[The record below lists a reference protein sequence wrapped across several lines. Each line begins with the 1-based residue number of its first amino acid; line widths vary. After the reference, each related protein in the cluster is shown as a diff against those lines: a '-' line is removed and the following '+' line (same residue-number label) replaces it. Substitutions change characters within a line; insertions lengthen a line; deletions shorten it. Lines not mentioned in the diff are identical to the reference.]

1 MNDDRNP
8 DASGDKICPPLVR
21 IKLVRSRIG
30 ATPAQRR
37 NLDALGLKRRET
49 VKTMSD
55 TPALRG
61 MIAKVAHLVAVLD

>member
-1 MNDDRNP
+1 M
-8 DASGDKICPPLVR
+8 VR